1 MDRSD
6 LQQLSKEQLIDL
18 VLQLQ
23 RPEKN
28 SRTSS
33 KPPSTDKKEKRENSR
48 PGGAKPGHEPHSR
61 RLADNPDEFRDHRPT
76 HCEFCGGAVTSDADM
91 ELIGEYDEIEIPPV
105 KPYVVRHRRF
115 ACRCQHCGAEA
126 KAPAPAV
133 ATATPFGP
141 RIHALAIYYK
151 GFQALSYERLRLMF
165 RDAFGLCVSE
175 GALMNMFIRSHA
187 RFKIEAEKAKAVLR
201 AGRVVASDETCVRIE
216 GTNAY
221 HWVFHCK
228 DAVVHQPDYSRAA
241 RVVKETM
248 GGHRPQVWISD
259 RYSAQQSHGERHQT
273 CLAHLARDTAF
284 ALEHGSDDLPLR
296 FKLWFG
302 RAFDLAGSIAEL
314 TASTLARKKRELE
327 KQLSLLLAA
336 ATGCDLALDLQA
348 KIARAQSQL
357 LTFCDFPGEVEAT
370 NNGSERKLRPCVIQ
384 RKVTNGYR
392 AMWAAQAEA
401 DVRTTIDT
409 AKLKG
414 ENPFDV
420 ILATIA

>member
-1 MDRSD
+1 
-6 LQQLSKEQLIDL
+6 
-18 VLQLQ
+18 
-23 RPEKN
+23 
-28 SRTSS
+28 
-33 KPPSTDKKEKRENSR
+33 
-48 PGGAKPGHEPHSR
+48 
-61 RLADNPDEFRDHRPT
+61 
-76 HCEFCGGAVTSDADM
+76 
-91 ELIGEYDEIEIPPV
+91 
-105 KPYVVRHRRF
+105 
-115 ACRCQHCGAEA
+115 
-126 KAPAPAV
+126 
-133 ATATPFGP
+133 
-141 RIHALAIYYK
+141 
-151 GFQALSYERLRLMF
+151 MF
-165 RDAFGLCVSE
+165 RDAFGLGVSE

-201 AGRVVASDETCVRIE
+201 AARVVASDETGVRIE

-241 RVVKETM
+241 RVVEETM

-302 RAFDLAGSIAEL
+302 KAFDLAGSIAEL

-327 KQLSLLLAA
+327 KQLASLLAA

-401 DVRTTIDT
+401 DMRTTIDT
-409 AKLKG
+409 ARLEG
-414 ENPFDV
+414 ANPFDV